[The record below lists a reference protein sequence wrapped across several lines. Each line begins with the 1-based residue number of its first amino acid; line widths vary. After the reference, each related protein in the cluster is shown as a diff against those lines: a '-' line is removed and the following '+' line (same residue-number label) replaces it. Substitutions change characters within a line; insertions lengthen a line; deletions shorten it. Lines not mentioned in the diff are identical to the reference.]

1 MFCGTPCT
9 IVFGTVVPTMI
20 VGKDVQTIIALMA
33 YYWKSCIPFR
43 INLKNTTNHS
53 CRSGSCQ
60 ESDYFFP
67 GHFLNPEEVR
77 DIKTSWN
84 RVIGDDTGNHG
95 IKILLRWVV
104 LEQSSCRMSH
114 TGRKNIHFLIYGVSL
129 KQLVYLNL
137 LKMVGMVTESVDIN
151 YPKLS

>member
-1 MFCGTPCT
+1 
-9 IVFGTVVPTMI
+9 MI

-33 YYWKSCIPFR
+33 YCWKSCIPFR

-53 CRSGSCQ
+53 CRSGSCH

-104 LEQSSCRMSH
+104 LVLQMESH
-114 TGRKNIHFLIYGVSL
+114 RKKKVFMVFWLDHL
-129 KQLVYLNL
+129 YLNMF
-137 LKMVGMVTESVDIN
+137 KMVGMVTDTN